1 MAFASF
7 LLGTFS
13 LVGVA
18 ITIIP
23 LLGWLN
29 WLILPLA
36 VAGLLLG
43 LLSAYSSAQREHSS
57 CLATLGIILNCVA
70 LGLGILRLAIGGGV
84 I

>member
-7 LLGTFS
+7 LLGIVS

-18 ITIIP
+18 VGLIP
-23 LLGWLN
+23 FLGWLN

-36 VAGLLLG
+36 VAGLIVG
-43 LLSAYSSAQREHSS
+43 IISANSGAQQQRSS

-70 LGLGILRLAIGGGV
+70 LGFGILRLLIGGG
-84 I
+84 II

>member
-7 LLGTFS
+7 LLGTIS

-18 ITIIP
+18 ITVIP

-43 LLSAYSSAQREHSS
+43 ILSAYASAHREHSS

-70 LGLGILRLAIGGGV
+70 LGLGILRLMIGGGV

>member
-13 LVGVA
+13 LIGVA
-18 ITIIP
+18 ITVIP

-36 VAGLLLG
+36 VAGLIVG
-43 LLSAYSSAQREHSS
+43 MLSAYSSAQREHSS

-70 LGLGILRLAIGGGV
+70 LALGILRLVIGGG
-84 I
+84 IL